1 MLRDHQLSQMQHDT
15 TREDK
20 VLDLFCT
27 NKRSLVKAMTTVPGI
42 SDHDA
47 IVADC
52 DVQPAYIKK
61 KPRSI
66 IPLLKSKL
74 VRNEKWCHYVP
85 IRISGKIRKLI
96 HWRDLSS
103 LKAHIATSME
113 THIPSKITSKRQS
126 LPWLTGDPR
135 RRNKCKHRMYKKCKA
150 RGSPEAKA
158 EFKKIKKETAA
169 SRREQDGN
177 LSTTLSTRH

>member
-1 MLRDHQLSQMQHDT
+1 MTSSGTQKTVDPNLHKKHSCDRLIQMLRDHQLSQMQHDT

-74 VRNEKWCHYVP
+74 VRNEK
-85 IRISGKIRKLI
+85 
-96 HWRDLSS
+96 
-103 LKAHIATSME
+103 
-113 THIPSKITSKRQS
+113 
-126 LPWLTGDPR
+126 
-135 RRNKCKHRMYKKCKA
+135 
-150 RGSPEAKA
+150 
-158 EFKKIKKETAA
+158 
-169 SRREQDGN
+169 
-177 LSTTLSTRH
+177 